1 MHVEMMNFV
10 NLSLWCQFAR
20 PSKLSAVDAE
30 PLGKAAERV
39 AMQVIDFVF
48 FPINVVTA
56 VMLAIFLYRISY
68 TIDSKHRH
76 VERTVI

>member
-1 MHVEMMNFV
+1 MHVEMINFV
-10 NLSLWCQFAR
+10 NRPLWCQFAR
-20 PSKLSAVDAE
+20 SSKLSAVDAE

-48 FPINVVTA
+48 FPFNLFTA
-56 VMLAIFLYRISY
+56 VMLAILLYRISY

-76 VERTVI
+76 IQRTVI